1 MGAITWTE
9 TCVNLILK
17 LQLHQT
23 KNFTLLKEIKLS
35 P

>member
-1 MGAITWTE
+1 MGAVTRSE

-23 KNFTLLKEIKLS
+23 KNFTLLKEIKL
-35 P
+35 PP